1 MTNSNHFTSQSR
13 LSDFASD
20 TFRYCISTRNHKDH
34 FKDIFRWTCI
44 VKIDIEMMGVRVT
57 GLETEAGRQEEI
69 ITNETRAQTGVVHHT
84 HQEGIGAV
92 LQEGRGRRRKRGII
106 GREVI
111 TRMGQRGPSKVME

>member
-1 MTNSNHFTSQSR
+1 MVEEEEVVIFMVEG
-13 LSDFASD
+13 LAVGSDQG
-20 TFRYCISTRNHKDH
+20 
-34 FKDIFRWTCI
+34 TCI

-84 HQEGIGAV
+84 LQEGIGAV

-111 TRMGQRGPSKVME
+111 TRMGQRGPTKVME